1 MTSYD
6 SHSVVKSP
14 RSSPG
19 ALAVLLLT
27 LSVHTSLAQQN
38 EQFLKGRLLA
48 VSCFQCHSS
57 PGFEFIT
64 GHPPREILSE
74 MREMGARRK
83 EIKIMDIVVRAY
95 SEEQLKDIA
104 SYLATLPPGHGDD
117 EDED

>member
-1 MTSYD
+1 
-6 SHSVVKSP
+6 
-14 RSSPG
+14 
-19 ALAVLLLT
+19 
-27 LSVHTSLAQQN
+27 
-38 EQFLKGRLLA
+38 
-48 VSCFQCHSS
+48 
-57 PGFEFIT
+57 
-64 GHPPREILSE
+64 